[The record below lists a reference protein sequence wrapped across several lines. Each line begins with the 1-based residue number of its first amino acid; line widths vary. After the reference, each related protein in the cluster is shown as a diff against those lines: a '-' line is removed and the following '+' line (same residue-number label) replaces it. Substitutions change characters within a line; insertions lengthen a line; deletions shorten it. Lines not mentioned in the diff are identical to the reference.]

1 MKLKLS
7 FFKARKSDDDLKL
20 IRFIIQ
26 KFGYRPNNIDLFKKA
41 LTHKSLLSTQ
51 EVDTNERLEFLG
63 DSILDAVVAEFLYLR
78 FPEED
83 EGYLTKVKSKVVSRK
98 TLGDIGEEME
108 LREVIKYHKK
118 RAINLS
124 TLEGNAFEALIGAI
138 YLDGGYGAVQKSVF
152 NHVFRKYINL
162 NKLLE
167 EEIDFKSR
175 LYIWSQKNRL
185 VLDFQILEEDL
196 VDSVWIYKVQ
206 VCING
211 QNYGTGSGNTK
222 KQAEQ
227 NASKETLELIGEI

>member
-7 FFKARKSDDDLKL
+7 FFKAKKSADDLKL

-26 KFGYRPNNIDLFKKA
+26 KFGYRPNDIELFKKA

-63 DSILDAVVAEFLYLR
+63 DSILDAVVAEFLYLK

-108 LREVIKYHKK
+108 LRSVIQYHKK
-118 RAINLS
+118 RAINLA

-138 YLDGGYGAVQKSVF
+138 YLDGGYLAVQKSVF

-185 VLDFQILEEDL
+185 NLEFQILSEDL
-196 VDSVWIYKVQ
+196 VDGVWFYKVLI
-206 VCING
+206 CING
-211 QNYGTGSGNTK
+211 QNYGTGVGNTK